1 VSTVAAT
8 LQEAVT
14 FLRPLSPS
22 PDVDAEYLLLHVLQ
36 QDRMWLRLHGD
47 ARLAPAEADAFA
59 ALVARRGQGEPV
71 AYLTGMRGFWTL
83 DLAVDARVLIPRPET
98 EMLVEFAQEKIAAG
112 AAACVLDLGTGSG
125 AVALGVKAERPCCTV
140 TAVDAS
146 GAALAVAR
154 ANAQRLGLP
163 LECLESD
170 WFSALAGRR
179 FDLVLANPPY
189 IAAGDPHAGRGDLR
203 FEPRAALVSG
213 DDGLHDIRRIA
224 AAAPAHLLAGG
235 WLALEHGAEQ
245 GAAVRAI
252 LAAAGFTAVATRCDL
267 SGHERITLG
276 QHHAG

>member
-1 VSTVAAT
+1 MSTVAAA

-14 FLRPLSPS
+14 RLRPFSPS
-22 PDVDAEYLLLHVLQ
+22 PEVDAEYLLLHVLRR
-36 QDRMWLRLHGD
+36 DRMWLRLHGD
-47 ARLAPAEADAFA
+47 ALLAPADAEAFA
-59 ALVARRGQGEPV
+59 ALVARRALGEPV
-71 AYLTGMRGFWTL
+71 AYLTGLRGFWTL

-112 AAACVLDLGTGSG
+112 AAAHVLDLGTGSG
-125 AVALGVKAERPCCTV
+125 AIALGVKAERPSCTV

-154 ANAQRLGLP
+154 ANAQRLQLA

-170 WFSALAGRR
+170 WFSAVAGRR

-203 FEPRAALVSG
+203 FEPRTALVSG

-224 AAAPAHLLAGG
+224 AAAPVHLLAGG

-245 GAAVRAI
+245 GAAVRAL
-252 LAAAGFTAVATRCDL
+252 LAAAGFTAVATRRDL
-267 SGHERITLG
+267 SGHERITVG